1 MPPAA
6 ILSSMSRRLIT
17 IPISHY
23 CEKARWALD
32 RADVG
37 YTEVSHLQG
46 FHVIASK
53 RAGGSG
59 TTPVLVTDD
68 AGVLRESA
76 DAVAYASAHG
86 PPELGLYGDGPGE
99 REEVFRLE
107 RDFDEDLG
115 PHGRLWMYQHL
126 LDRPDLAA
134 KYGCEGVPGWQRRL
148 LPPMFGVM
156 GRFISQKLG
165 VNAAAA
171 VESEQRVDATFDRVA
186 ERLGHG
192 RPYLV
197 GERFSAADLA
207 FAALA
212 GAVLMPPQ
220 WGVPLPQPDE
230 LPPVAAAKVREL
242 RKHPAGQ
249 FALRMFEQE
258 RPVGQRSP

>member
-1 MPPAA
+1 MAA
-6 ILSSMSRRLIT
+6 RRLYT

-23 CEKARWALD
+23 CEKGRWALD
-32 RADVG
+32 RAGVA
-37 YTEVSHLQG
+37 YTEVAHLQG

-68 AGVLRESA
+68 AGVLGESA
-76 DAVAYASAHG
+76 DVVAYASSHG
-86 PPELGLYGDGPGE
+86 APELGLYGDGPGD
-99 REEVFRLE
+99 REQILALE

-115 PHGRLWMYQHL
+115 PHGRLWMYQQL
-126 LDRPDLAA
+126 LHRPDLARQ
-134 KYGCEGVPGWQRRL
+134 YGCRGVPEWERL
-148 LPPMFGVM
+148 GLPLFYGLM
-156 GRFISQKLG
+156 GRVITRKLG
-165 VNAAAA
+165 VSADAAL
-171 VESEQRVDATFDRVA
+171 ESEKRVDATFERVA
-186 ERLGHG
+186 ERLADG

-220 WGVPLPQPDE
+220 WGIPLPQPDE
-230 LPPVAAAKVREL
+230 LPPVAATKVREL
-242 RKHPAGQ
+242 REHPAGR

-258 RPVGQRSP
+258 RPAR

>member
-1 MPPAA
+1 MPRA
-6 ILSSMSRRLIT
+6 RLIT

-32 RADVG
+32 RAGVG
-37 YTEVSHLQG
+37 YTEVPHLQG
-46 FHVIASK
+46 FHIIASK

-68 AGVLRESA
+68 AGVLGESA
-76 DAVAYASAHG
+76 DVVAYADSHG
-86 PPELGLYGDGPGE
+86 PPALGLYGDGPGD
-99 REEVFRLE
+99 REEILALQ

-148 LPPMFGVM
+148 LPPLFGVM
-156 GRFISQKLG
+156 RKFISRKLG
-165 VNAAAA
+165 VSADAA
-171 VESEQRVDATFDRVA
+171 VVSERRVDATFDRVA
-186 ERLGHG
+186 ERLADG

-197 GERFSAADLA
+197 AERFSAADLA

-230 LPPVAAAKVREL
+230 LPPVAAAKVGEL
-242 RKHPAGQ
+242 REHPAGR

-258 RPVGQRSP
+258 RTRR